1 MGNTKAARGGESR
14 CPTGQVEKTGWKEI
28 SAKRGRCRLKQKRQR
43 HSGDVQGAWGNS
55 LLWPEGKQQESAV
68 PGEEMAASAQ
78 IAPLMESEG
87 FFSRTGDIYIWLSD
101 DERRIPVK
109 LRSKVTIGSV
119 RAVLKRYE

>member
-1 MGNTKAARGGESR
+1 MGSTKAARGRENR

-55 LLWPEGKQQESAV
+55 LLWPEGKQQESTV

-78 IAPLMESEG
+78 IAPLME
-87 FFSRTGDIYIWLSD
+87 RK
-101 DERRIPVK
+101 V
-109 LRSKVTIGSV
+109 RSKIAKAMGRRLSV
-119 RAVLKRYE
+119 YMNQKYILCLDTSVNKGRAPST